1 MRTIFLKSMVCV
13 LAVASLMITA
23 IAPAAWAQGKPAPG
37 VADQEKAGKH
47 SADWIESRITALH
60 DKLHITSVQEKAWND
75 VAQQMRDNTKEMKG
89 LIDNWNSVAGK
100 LDALDSL
107 KKHAEMV
114 EAHSKALQKLIPAFE
129 ALFNQMSE
137 EQKANAGMVFGGHE
151 GHKHHKS
158 E

>member
-1 MRTIFLKSMVCV
+1 
-13 LAVASLMITA
+13 MITA
-23 IAPAAWAQGKPAPG
+23 TSPSAWAQDKPVPG
-37 VADQEKAGKH
+37 VSDQEKAGKH
-47 SADWIESRITALH
+47 SADWIEARITALH
-60 DKLHITSVQEKAWND
+60 DKLHITSAQEKAWND

-137 EQKANAGMVFGGHE
+137 KQKADADVVFSGHE
-151 GHKHHKS
+151 GRKHRKS